1 MPADVLHEL
10 KSDAEYAD
18 ENERERDLQRA
29 VGPITRSRAKKIA
42 LSEKMR
48 AMGGTTGTIE
58 EALAGFTSHL
68 DERSTSGED
77 LTSLLDG
84 RNAGDS
90 VTVHL
95 NKLNV
100 LDDDAE
106 RCNPAS
112 DTETEDE

>member
-48 AMGGTTGTIE
+48 AMGGTT
-58 EALAGFTSHL
+58 
-68 DERSTSGED
+68 
-77 LTSLLDG
+77 
-84 RNAGDS
+84 
-90 VTVHL
+90 VTVL
-95 NKLNV
+95 LEDPELV
-100 LDDDAE
+100 RTAT
-106 RCNPAS
+106 
-112 DTETEDE
+112 TEV